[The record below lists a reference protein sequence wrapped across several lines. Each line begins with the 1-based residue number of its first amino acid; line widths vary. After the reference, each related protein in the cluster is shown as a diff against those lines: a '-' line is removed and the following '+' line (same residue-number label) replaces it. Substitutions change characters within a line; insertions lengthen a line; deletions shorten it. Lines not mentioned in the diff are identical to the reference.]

1 MRYAVELKKDAVN
14 FSGKYVTL
22 VFVNGKYEG
31 DIKPDIVQYLKSA
44 GHDVKDIVDTPP
56 VENKKTSKKKKEV

>member
-1 MRYAVELKKDAVN
+1 MRYTVALKNDAVN
-14 FSGKYVTL
+14 YSGKYVTL

-44 GHDVKDIVDTPP
+44 GHDVKEIVDTPAT
-56 VENKKTSKKKKEV
+56 EKKTSKKKKEG

>member
-14 FSGKYVTL
+14 YSGKYVTL

-44 GHDVKDIVDTPP
+44 GHEVKEIVDTPAP
-56 VENKKTSKKKKEV
+56 EIKKTSKKKKEV

>member
-1 MRYAVELKKDAVN
+1 MRYAVQLKKDAVN

-22 VFVNGKYEG
+22 IFANGKYEG
-31 DIKPDIVQYLKSA
+31 DIRPDIVQYLKSA
-44 GHDVKDIVDTPP
+44 GHEVKEIVDTPP